1 MIGITVILSEIVGEN
16 GANGDKFLYHKV
28 CLAPTTLDRPYSL
41 PLKSKVMAED
51 IKMNVFPQ
59 VTSAEYIYGEL
70 VDGSQI
76 KIKKSDLACL
86 IGAVIYSSSI
96 TDLDKIETSGI
107 YPIGDKCENVPSGSE
122 QTQGC
127 ILFHLHWD
135 INCSKQLYF
144 TYNGA
149 IFYRFKT
156 RFWSDWKKISF
167 TS

>member
-1 MIGITVILSEIVGEN
+1 
-16 GANGDKFLYHKV
+16 
-28 CLAPTTLDRPYSL
+28 
-41 PLKSKVMAED
+41 MAED

-107 YPIGDKCENVPSGSE
+107 YPIGVAN
-122 QTQGC
+122 T
-127 ILFHLHWD
+127 
-135 INCSKQLYF
+135 
-144 TYNGA
+144 
-149 IFYRFKT
+149 
-156 RFWSDWKKISF
+156 
-167 TS
+167 